1 MYRKSMLELPQECAD
16 NIVFLDGTNRDLL
29 RDYIV
34 ALRLRGW
41 TLESIAV
48 PLGKTRERVRQ
59 LEMEA
64 IGRDSVTIALNAG
77 LDLPYPPLKPV
88 VVREPRVEPNR
99 DAIERMKELQPLV
112 QLVRSSSPR
121 YREEAEEYTRL
132 LDQEH
137 GRGVSLYRLAKE
149 LGVTHG
155 ALRFR
160 LIRYG
165 YKTSTSNAKVYKPI
179 AEKHRTR

>member
-1 MYRKSMLELPQECAD
+1 MYRKNLLELPQECAD

-59 LEMEA
+59 LEMEGV
-64 IGRDSVTIALNAG
+64 GRDSLNIVMNAG

-88 VVREPRVEPNR
+88 VERAPRIDPDG
-99 DAIERMKELQPLV
+99 DALARMKELQPLV

-121 YREEAEEYTRL
+121 YRVEAEEYTRL
-132 LDQEH
+132 IDQENK
-137 GRGVSLYRLAKE
+137 RGVSLYRLAKE

-165 YKTSTSNAKVYKPI
+165 YKTSTSTAKVYKPI
-179 AEKHRTR
+179 AEKNRSI